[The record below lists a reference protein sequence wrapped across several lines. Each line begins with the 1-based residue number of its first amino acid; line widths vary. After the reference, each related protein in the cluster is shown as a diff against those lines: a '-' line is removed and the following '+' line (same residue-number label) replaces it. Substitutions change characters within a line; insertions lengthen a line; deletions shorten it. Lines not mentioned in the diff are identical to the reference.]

1 MSPSETLLRE
11 IRTTKPSAPPALRER
26 VRELARQAPEP
37 EPWWRRLSPR
47 RFLLVAAPVTA
58 ALALGSATVI
68 GLTQDGAV
76 GGGADEAVSSEPL
89 LERASPAQQDSAA
102 SGPAAGGSAEGSAP
116 PSAGALAPTPGRL
129 QRYDA
134 QLSLRVEDVEELSA
148 ATQQA
153 MRIARSL
160 GGTVA
165 SVSYDSGSSEVGTAQ
180 LTLRV
185 PIARVQQAVVQLS
198 ALGTI
203 LGQRYGIEDLQPA
216 ADDLARQ
223 IEETQARI
231 AQLQSTLTNASLTPS
246 EAAVLRARLAE
257 ARRQL
262 TDLRS
267 ARLATVQLSL
277 TTEELLAAPAE
288 RGALDR
294 VVDILRWEAV
304 ALLYALVVVGPF
316 ALLALAVWALLRV
329 RRRREERRLLAQS

>member
-257 ARRQL
+257 AR
-262 TDLRS
+262 
-267 ARLATVQLSL
+267 LATVQLSL